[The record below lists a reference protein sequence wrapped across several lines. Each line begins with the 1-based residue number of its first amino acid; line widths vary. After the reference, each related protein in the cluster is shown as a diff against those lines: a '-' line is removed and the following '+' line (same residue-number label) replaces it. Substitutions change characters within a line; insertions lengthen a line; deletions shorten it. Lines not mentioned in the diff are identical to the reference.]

1 MKILIVNNVLWPEEI
16 ASFRKLF
23 EDVARSDTEFEVKS
37 LREPGM
43 PGSTEYLYRKMLYT
57 PKSVEAA
64 KKAEKEGY
72 DGVFLS
78 CFLNPGLYE
87 AREIVN
93 IPVVG
98 AGEISMLL
106 ASTLGHDLAVIV
118 PIPKMIPVA
127 QDNAR
132 MYGVDAKV
140 VSWRSTNIS
149 VQEMLAD
156 KDLEKTT
163 KRVVREGKEAV
174 TKDGAE
180 VIVLGCGGMPYRKIG
195 KMIGAPVVQPSVV
208 GFKAAELMVDLYLTT
223 GLTHSKVLAYSPPP
237 EYSQVTTTLLRKVSE

>member
-1 MKILIVNNVLWPEEI
+1 MPE
-16 ASFRKLF
+16 
-23 EDVARSDTEFEVKS
+23 
-37 LREPGM
+37 
-43 PGSTEYLYRKMLYT
+43 STEYLYWKMLYT

-64 KKAEKEGY
+64 KKAEGEEY

-98 AGEISMLL
+98 AGETSMLL
-106 ASTLGHDLAVIV
+106 ASTFGHNLAVIV
-118 PIPKMIPVA
+118 PTSKMIPVA

-140 VSWRSTNIS
+140 VSWRSLNIS
-149 VQEMLAD
+149 VEEILAD
-156 KDLEKTT
+156 EKKTT
-163 KRVVREGKEAV
+163 ERIVREGKEAV

-180 VIVLGCGGMPYRKIG
+180 VIVLGCGALPYRNIQ
-195 KMIGAPVVQPSVV
+195 KMIGAPVVQPAVV
-208 GFKAAELMVDLYLTT
+208 GFKATELMVDLYLTI
-223 GLTHSKVLAYSPPP
+223 GLTHSKVLTYSPPP
-237 EYSQVTTTLLRKVSE
+237 EYSKVS